1 MRASCIFLV
10 HPTHTCTHTLRA
22 ELHTQFSR
30 ELPFHLSSQKLTN
43 MWQAPLAYLVLLHS
57 SFIYPHADFLCWNFL
72 LYKWCAMYS
81 TLCCMITPHLSH
93 IEMAVIAAITSPFT
107 LCGPHVWLGTNQ
119 SGQQRLQRLCWS
131 SPHQTFSFIAH
142 KHEPSHFSSS
152 YSLFVAHL
160 TPVWMAQTSEFQL
173 AGTNSDWTVWH
184 YSLRKDIIQW
194 GADTGIGK
202 DMNF

>member
-1 MRASCIFLV
+1 MDARLLHLSRSSD
-10 HPTHTCTHTLRA
+10 THTLCA

-57 SFIYPHADFLCWNFL
+57 SFIYPHTGFLCWDYL

-107 LCGPHVWLGTNQ
+107 LCGPHVLLATNQ
-119 SGQQRLQRLCWS
+119 SGQQRLQRLCWWVHHIKHS
-131 SPHQTFSFIAH
+131 ASLHTNMNQAISVPVICCTFN
-142 KHEPSHFSSS
+142 
-152 YSLFVAHL
+152 
-160 TPVWMAQTSEFQL
+160 TS
-173 AGTNSDWTVWH
+173 
-184 YSLRKDIIQW
+184 
-194 GADTGIGK
+194 
-202 DMNF
+202 MN